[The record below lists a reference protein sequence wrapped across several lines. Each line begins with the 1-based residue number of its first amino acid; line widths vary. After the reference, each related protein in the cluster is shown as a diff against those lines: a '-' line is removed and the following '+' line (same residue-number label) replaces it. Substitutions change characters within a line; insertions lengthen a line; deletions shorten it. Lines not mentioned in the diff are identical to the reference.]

1 MLRDGRTYPDLP
13 LRVVGLS
20 SPNPGDTKLTVVALV
35 ETADTN
41 RRRAS
46 GVVPIGQLAPGDYV
60 LRAVVSLDGRPI
72 TTLIRILRKAAA

>member
-1 MLRDGRTYPDLP
+1 MELAAADDGPAL
-13 LRVVGLS
+13 LRV
-20 SPNPGDTKLTVVALV
+20 PGAIVA
-35 ETADTN
+35 TADTN

-72 TTLIRILRKAAA
+72 TTLTRILRKAAA